1 MKGPAV
7 KTAYILIDF
16 ENVQPDQMGALG
28 DGAFKIKVFVGAKQ
42 SRVSFG
48 MASALQALGSAAEYV
63 QISGSGRNALDL
75 HIAYMIGCLA
85 VQEPDAVFHIVSKD
99 TDYDPLIA
107 YLKKQKIV
115 CHRWAAVTD
124 IPHPRHALAKSAPAP
139 VPKAAP
145 RPAAKAA
152 RPAPAPRSRVDEI
165 VDNLERRK
173 RALPSTLKALA
184 STIRAHYRGVGIT
197 EAEVDGILDQLAK
210 RGMIVVKDGK
220 VSYQMPKIGA

>member
-1 MKGPAV
+1 M

-75 HIAYMIGCLA
+75 HIAYMIGRLA
-85 VQEPDAVFHIVSKD
+85 VEDPGAVFHVISRD

-124 IPHPRHALAKSAPAP
+124 IPHPRHAPAKPAPAQA
-139 VPKAAP
+139 PKAAP
-145 RPAAKAA
+145 RSATKVAA
-152 RPAPAPRSRVDEI
+152 RSAPPAPRNRVDEI

-184 STIRAHYRGVGIT
+184 STIKAHYRGVGIM

-210 RGMIVVKDGK
+210 RGLIVVKDGK